1 MPRGLFFVKALL
13 LISGLL
19 LSVSILASDLTA
31 DIDSPDSTTRGSEAS
46 DLDTSDLDTSSAQ
59 DTNDVVGDLNTDAD
73 NVVPLETVH
82 GLSLYDSPELPTDFR
97 YFPHVNPQA
106 PKGGTITHTAVG
118 GSFDSTN
125 PFIIRGTPAT
135 GISQIYDTLMASNPG
150 EPFSLYGLLAEG
162 VRLDPDRQWM
172 EFDLRP
178 EARFQD
184 GEPVTAYDVVFS
196 LNLLRE
202 EGNPFY
208 ASYYA
213 GVEEAIALNEHQV
226 RFTFND
232 SESRELPLIIA
243 QLPILPRHY
252 WEPREFTSPTL
263 VAHPGSGPY
272 RISEV
277 DPGRRIVYQRDED
290 YWGKDLPVNV
300 GRYNIDRIIYD
311 YYRDRDIAWEAF
323 KAGLT
328 DFRIDARAATWAI
341 GYNFPAYEEGLVKR
355 LTVPDVNPSMMQAF
369 VFNLRKEKFQDPR
382 VREALSLT
390 FDFPWL
396 NTNIFYNTYRRTESF
411 FQNSEMEAIGLPS
424 QQELALLE
432 PYRKELLASHG
443 SDRLFT
449 EPLPINE
456 PANLRERL
464 RKALD
469 LLREAGYQVDDGAL
483 VNQQTGQPLSLEVLL
498 YDSGLERVVQ
508 PMLRNMARLGVQTS
522 LRIVD
527 INQYLNRQ
535 RNYDYDIVI
544 SHFPQSN
551 NPGNEQRDFWTSA
564 AAEAPQSRNRMSLAH
579 PAVDALVEELIRA
592 DGREQLDTTAKA
604 LDRVLRWGFYVIPHY
619 HSGETRIAVW
629 DKFGYPEPF
638 PEYAMDMDAWWVD
651 TDREAELQR
660 RHRRR

>member
-1 MPRGLFFVKALL
+1 MPRGVLFVKTF
-13 LISGLL
+13 LIVNCLL
-19 LSVSILASDLTA
+19 LSLSASALDTQADSQWEAMTA
-31 DIDSPDSTTRGSEAS
+31 DGVTA
-46 DLDTSDLDTSSAQ
+46 A
-59 DTNDVVGDLNTDAD
+59 DVLPSNTA
-73 NVVPLETVH
+73 PIETMH
-82 GLSLYDSPELPTDFR
+82 GLSLYDSPELPADFA

-118 GSFDSTN
+118 SSFDSTN

-135 GISQIYDTLMASNPG
+135 GISQIYDTLMVSNPG

-162 VRLDPDRQWM
+162 VRLDPNREWM

-196 LNLLRE
+196 FTLLRE
-202 EGNPFY
+202 KGNPFY

-213 GVEEAIALNEHQV
+213 DVEQVVALNEHQV
-226 RFTFND
+226 RFEFSST
-232 SESRELPLIIA
+232 ESRELPLIVT

-252 WEPREFTSPTL
+252 WESHDFTAPTL
-263 VAHPGSGPY
+263 TAHPGSGPY

-277 DPGRRIVYQRDED
+277 APGRRIVYQRDED

-300 GRYNIDRIIYD
+300 GRYNIDRVIYD

-341 GYNFPAYEEGLVKR
+341 GYDFPAYREGLVKR
-355 LTVPDVNPSMMQAF
+355 ITVPDVNPSLMQAF

-396 NTNIFYNTYRRTESF
+396 NTNIFYHAYQRTESY
-411 FQNSEMEAIGLPS
+411 FQNSEMEAAGPPS
-424 QQELALLE
+424 EAELALLE
-432 PYRKELLASHG
+432 PFREELLASHH

-449 EPLPINE
+449 DSLPIDQ
-456 PANLRERL
+456 PAEIRERL
-464 RKALD
+464 RRALE
-469 LLREAGYQVDDGAL
+469 LLHEAGYQVEDGVL
-483 VNQQTGQPLSLEVLL
+483 VNEQTGEPLRLEVML
-498 YDSGLERVVQ
+498 YDASLERVVQ

-522 LRIVD
+522 MRIVD

-551 NPGNEQRDFWTSA
+551 NPGNEQRDFWSSA
-564 AAEAPQSRNRMSLAH
+564 AAEAPQSRNRMALAH
-579 PAVDALVEELIRA
+579 PAVDALVEEIISA
-592 DGREQLDTTAKA
+592 ENREELDTATRA
-604 LDRVLRWGFYVIPHY
+604 LDRVLRWGFYTIPHY

-629 DKFGYPEPF
+629 DKFGYQEPF
-638 PEYAMDMDAWWVD
+638 PEYAMDLDAWWVD
-651 TDREAELQR
+651 TDREAVLQR
-660 RHRRR
+660 RR

>member
-1 MPRGLFFVKALL
+1 MPRGVLFTKVLL
-13 LISGLL
+13 LASGLL
-19 LSVSILASDLTA
+19 LSLSLLAS
-31 DIDSPDSTTRGSEAS
+31 E
-46 DLDTSDLDTSSAQ
+46 
-59 DTNDVVGDLNTDAD
+59 NDVEINTATP
-73 NVVPLETVH
+73 VETVH
-82 GLSLYDSPELPTDFR
+82 GLSLYNSPQLPADFA
-97 YFPHVNPQA
+97 YFPHVNPSA
-106 PKGGTITHTAVG
+106 PKGGTITRTAVG

-135 GISQIYDTLMASNPG
+135 GISQIYDSLMASNPG

-162 VRLDPDRQWM
+162 VRLDPERRWI

-208 ASYYA
+208 SSYYA
-213 GVEEAIALNEHQV
+213 GVERAVALNDHQV
-226 RFTFND
+226 RFEFND
-232 SESRELPLIIA
+232 TESRELPLIVA

-252 WEPREFTSPTL
+252 WEPRDFSSPTL
-263 VAHPGSGPY
+263 DAHPGSGPY

-277 DPGRRIVYQRDED
+277 DPGRRIVYQRDD
-290 YWGKDLPVNV
+290 NYWGKDLPVNV
-300 GRYNIDRIIYD
+300 GRYNIDRVVYE

-328 DFRIDARAATWAI
+328 DFRTDARAATWAI
-341 GYNFPAYEEGLVKR
+341 GYDNFPAYQDGLIKR
-355 LTVPDVNPSMMQAF
+355 ITVPDVNPSMMQAF
-369 VFNLRKEKFQDPR
+369 VFNLRKEKFQNPK

-396 NTNIFYNTYRRTESF
+396 NTNIFYGTYRRTESF
-411 FQNSEMEAIGLPS
+411 FQNSEMEATGTPS
-424 QQELALLE
+424 EEELALLE
-432 PYRKELLASHG
+432 PFREALIDSHH
-443 SDRLFT
+443 SERLFT
-449 EPLPINE
+449 DPLPIE
-456 PANLRERL
+456 HPTELRERL
-464 RKALD
+464 RLALD
-469 LLREAGYQVDDGAL
+469 LLRDAGYRVEDGVL
-483 VNQQTGQPLSLEVLL
+483 INSETGRPLTLEVLL

-527 INQYLNRQ
+527 INQYLNRV
-535 RNYDYDIVI
+535 RSYDYDMVI

-564 AAEAPQSRNRMSLAH
+564 AAEAPQSRNRMALAH
-579 PAVDALVEELIRA
+579 PAVDALVEQLIRA
-592 DGREQLDTTAKA
+592 DDRETLDTITQA

-638 PEYAMDMDAWWVD
+638 PAYAMDLDAWWVN

>member
-1 MPRGLFFVKALL
+1 MPRGVLFVKTF
-13 LISGLL
+13 LIVNCLL
-19 LSVSILASDLTA
+19 LSLSASALDTEADSQWEAMTA
-31 DIDSPDSTTRGSEAS
+31 DGVTA
-46 DLDTSDLDTSSAQ
+46 A
-59 DTNDVVGDLNTDAD
+59 DVLPSNTA
-73 NVVPLETVH
+73 PIETMH
-82 GLSLYDSPELPTDFR
+82 GLSLYDSPELPADFA

-118 GSFDSTN
+118 SSFDSTN

-135 GISQIYDTLMASNPG
+135 GISQIYDTLMVSNPG

-162 VRLDPDRQWM
+162 VRLDPNREWM

-196 LNLLRE
+196 FNLLRE
-202 EGNPFY
+202 KGNPFY

-213 GVEEAIALNEHQV
+213 DVEQVVALNEHQV
-226 RFTFND
+226 RFEFSST
-232 SESRELPLIIA
+232 ESRELPLIVT

-252 WEPREFTSPTL
+252 WESHDFTAPTL
-263 VAHPGSGPY
+263 TAHPGSGPY

-300 GRYNIDRIIYD
+300 GRYNIDRVIYD

-341 GYNFPAYEEGLVKR
+341 GYDFPAYREGLVKR
-355 LTVPDVNPSMMQAF
+355 ITVPDVNPSLMQAF

-396 NTNIFYNTYRRTESF
+396 NTNIFYHAYQRTESY
-411 FQNSEMEAIGLPS
+411 FQNSEMEAAGPPS
-424 QQELALLE
+424 EAELALLE
-432 PYRKELLASHG
+432 PFREELLASHH

-449 EPLPINE
+449 DSLPIDQ
-456 PANLRERL
+456 PAEIRERL
-464 RKALD
+464 RRALE
-469 LLREAGYQVDDGAL
+469 LLHEAGYQVEDGVL
-483 VNQQTGQPLSLEVLL
+483 VNEQTGEPLRLEVML
-498 YDSGLERVVQ
+498 YDASLERVVQ

-522 LRIVD
+522 MRIVD

-551 NPGNEQRDFWTSA
+551 NPGNEQRDFWSSA
-564 AAEAPQSRNRMSLAH
+564 AAEAPQSRNRMALAH
-579 PAVDALVEELIRA
+579 PAVDALVEEIISA
-592 DGREQLDTTAKA
+592 ENREELDTATRA
-604 LDRVLRWGFYVIPHY
+604 LDRVLRWGFYTIPHY

-629 DKFGYPEPF
+629 DKFGYQEPF
-638 PEYAMDMDAWWVD
+638 PEYAMDLDAWWVD
-651 TDREAELQR
+651 TDREAALQR
-660 RHRRR
+660 RR

>member
-1 MPRGLFFVKALL
+1 MPRGLFFAKAFL

-19 LSVSILASDLTA
+19 ITVSILASEATPP
-31 DIDSPDSTTRGSEAS
+31 IDSSQRPTG
-46 DLDTSDLDTSSAQ
+46 
-59 DTNDVVGDLNTDAD
+59 NNVVGDLNTDAN
-73 NVVPLETVH
+73 NVVPIETLH
-82 GLSLYDSPELPTDFR
+82 GLSLYDSPELQADFA

-135 GISQIYDTLMASNPG
+135 GVSQIYDTLMASNPN

-162 VRLDPDRQWM
+162 VRLDPERKWI

-213 GVEEAIALNEHQV
+213 GVDEVIALNEHQV
-226 RFTFND
+226 RFTFSDTN
-232 SESRELPLIIA
+232 SRELPLIVA

-300 GRYNIDRIIYD
+300 GRYNIDRIVYD

-328 DFRIDARAATWAI
+328 DFRTDARAATWAI
-341 GYNFPAYEEGLVKR
+341 GYDFPAYEEGLVKR

-396 NTNIFYNTYRRTESF
+396 NTNIFYDTYRRTESF
-411 FQNSEMEAIGLPS
+411 FQNSEMEATGLPS
-424 QQELALLE
+424 QEELALLE
-432 PYRKELLASHG
+432 PFKEALIASHG

-449 EPLPINE
+449 EPLPIDQ
-456 PANLRERL
+456 PLNLRERL
-464 RKALD
+464 RKALA
-469 LLREAGYQVDDGAL
+469 LLRDAGYRVEEGVL
-483 VNQQTGQPLSLEVLL
+483 VNQATGQPLSLEVLL

-564 AAEAPQSRNRMSLAH
+564 AAEAPQSRNRMALAH
-579 PAVDALVEELIRA
+579 PAVDALVEAIISA
-592 DGREQLDTTAKA
+592 DGRKELDTATQA

-619 HSGETRIAVW
+619 HSGETRIAIW

-638 PEYAMDMDAWWVD
+638 PEYAMDLDAWWVD
-651 TDREAELQR
+651 TEREAELQR
-660 RHRRR
+660 QRR

>member
-1 MPRGLFFVKALL
+1 MPRGLFFAKTLL
-13 LISGLL
+13 FVSGLL
-19 LSVSILASDLTA
+19 LHASVLATEVTA
-31 DIDSPDSTTRGSEAS
+31 ADSPNGALSGNA
-46 DLDTSDLDTSSAQ
+46 
-59 DTNDVVGDLNTDAD
+59 VVGDLDTDAD
-73 NVVPLETVH
+73 NVVPVETVH
-82 GLSLYDSPELPTDFR
+82 GLSLYDSPELPADFA

-106 PKGGTITHTAVG
+106 PKGGTMTHTAVG

-135 GISQIYDTLMASNPG
+135 GISQIYDTLMASNPN

-162 VRLDPDRQWM
+162 VRLDPDRQWI

-202 EGNPFY
+202 DGNPFY

-213 GVEEAIALNEHQV
+213 GVEEVIALSEHQV

-232 SESRELPLIIA
+232 TESRELPLIVA

-263 VAHPGSGPY
+263 AAHPGSGPY

-277 DPGRRIVYQRDED
+277 DPGRRIVFQRDEN
-290 YWGKDLPVNV
+290 YWGKDLPVNI

-341 GYNFPAYEEGLVKR
+341 GYDFPAYEEGFVKR

-369 VFNLRKEKFQDPR
+369 VFNLRKQKFQDPR

-396 NTNIFYNTYRRTESF
+396 NTNIFYDTYQRTESF
-411 FQNSEMEAIGLPS
+411 FQNSEMEATGLPS
-424 QQELALLE
+424 EEELALLE
-432 PYRKELLASHG
+432 PFRKELLASHR
-443 SDRLFT
+443 SERLFT
-449 EPLPINE
+449 DPLPLEQPID
-456 PANLRERL
+456 LRERL
-464 RKALD
+464 RLALE
-469 LLREAGYQVDDGAL
+469 LLREAGYEVEDGVL
-483 VNQQTGQPLSLEVLL
+483 VKQETGQPLSLEVLL

-527 INQYLNRQ
+527 INQFLNRQ

-592 DGREQLDTTAKA
+592 NGREELDTAAKA

-638 PEYAMDMDAWWVD
+638 PEYAMDLDAWWVD

>member
-1 MPRGLFFVKALL
+1 MHCGVIARPVLCIARNALL
-13 LISGLL
+13 VLMA
-19 LSVSILASDLTA
+19 LASPFANSDT
-31 DIDSPDSTTRGSEAS
+31 DIAPTAS
-46 DLDTSDLDTSSAQ
+46 DGTA
-59 DTNDVVGDLNTDAD
+59 
-73 NVVPLETVH
+73 PIETRH
-82 GLSLYDSPELPTDFR
+82 ALSLYGSPALDEDFEH
-97 YFPHVNPQA
+97 FSHVNPDA
-106 PKGGTITHTAVG
+106 PKGGSIKHTAVG

-135 GISQIYDTLMASNPG
+135 GVSKIYDTLMASNPN

-162 VRLDPDRQWM
+162 VRLDPDREWI
-172 EFDLRP
+172 EFDIRP

-208 ASYYA
+208 SSYYA
-213 GVEEAIALNEHQV
+213 GVEQAVALNEHQV
-226 RFTFND
+226 RFTLTD
-232 SESRELPLIIA
+232 TESRELPLIVA

-252 WEPREFTSPTL
+252 WEQHDFTAPTL
-263 VAHPGSGPY
+263 AAHPGSGPY
-272 RISEV
+272 KIGEV
-277 DPGRRIVYQRDED
+277 DPGRRIVYQRDDD
-290 YWGKDLPVNV
+290 YWAKDLPVNV
-300 GRYNIDRIIYD
+300 GRHNIDRVIYD

-328 DFRIDARAATWAI
+328 DFRTDARAATWAI
-341 GYNFPAYEEGLVKR
+341 GYDFPAYEEGLVKR
-355 LTVPDVNPSMMQAF
+355 ITVPDVNPSMMQAF

-396 NTNIFYNTYRRTESF
+396 NTNIFYDTYQRTESF
-411 FQNSEMEAIGLPS
+411 FQNSEMEAEGPPS
-424 QQELALLE
+424 DAALELLE
-432 PYRKELLASHG
+432 PHREALLDSHR

-449 EPLPINE
+449 EALPIDH
-456 PANLRERL
+456 PDDLRERL
-464 RKALD
+464 RLALD
-469 LLREAGYQVDDGAL
+469 LLREAGYQVEDGVL
-483 VNQQTGQPLSLEVLL
+483 VHEDTQQPLSLEVLL

-535 RNYDYDIVI
+535 RNFDFDMVI

-551 NPGNEQRDFWTSA
+551 NPGNEQRDFWTSQA
-564 AAEAPQSRNRMSLAH
+564 ADSPQSRNRMGLAH
-579 PAVDALVEELIRA
+579 PVVDDLVEQLIRA
-592 DGREQLDTTAKA
+592 DDREELNTITRT

-619 HSGETRIAVW
+619 HSGETRIAIW
-629 DKFGYPEPF
+629 DKFGYPDPF
-638 PEYAMDMDAWWVD
+638 PEYAMDLDAWWVD
-651 TDREAELQR
+651 PEREAELQR
-660 RHRRR
+660 QSRR